1 MPIDLPLA
9 LVREIVDRAVV
20 MAVKAGEAEVHR
32 VIGQRTMAE
41 MPFAEERPPRIAGA
55 RQHVGDR
62 LLLRIEPEVAPR
74 CDRIAHDAEPVR
86 IAARSEAH
94 PSETQSLMRISY
106 AVFGMN

>member
-1 MPIDLPLA
+1 MIRRPPRSTRTDTLFSYTTLFRSLVRGRRVIAMPIDLPLA

-62 LLLRIEPEVAPR
+62 LLQIGR
-74 CDRIAHDAEPVR
+74 AHV
-86 IAARSEAH
+86 
-94 PSETQSLMRISY
+94 
-106 AVFGMN
+106 